1 MLLKDFNVW
10 DGYNSLVA
18 DSCQSYLP
26 LWNKW
31 FPLLGCWYSPVCLVK
46 RAWLTR
52 PHWVDNWGKSQRK
65 ILNLMYIQVRWRFV
79 PNQVAKTY
87 YWTKWVTSVCT
98 RQVTMPGRSRGDG
111 IIIGILLCCC
121 LATPGSPMPSPI
133 SHQYNT
139 MYWVKRRSIS
149 SPS

>member
-46 RAWLTR
+46 RAWLTTLG
-52 PHWVDNWGKSQRK
+52 WQLRK
-65 ILNLMYIQVRWRFV
+65 ITKKDIKFNVYSSEVKLLKPNYI
-79 PNQVAKTY
+79 TDL
-87 YWTKWVTSVCT
+87 KWVTSVCT